1 MSREIAKG
9 EHFQEVLCYVFLISL
24 CEMLLISAGVFSKQ
38 FFKKKWGTWQVLH
51 MTNFKT
57 SMKTS
62 YLVSTDVEQAV
73 DKYIFLDVLVCSI
86 VEYFCEFCRILTSSY
101 GDSKYKKRRF
111 RNALQQNS
119 ASRLLYLLKMFLTR

>member
-9 EHFQEVLCYVFLISL
+9 ERFQEVLFYVFLISL
-24 CEMLLISAGVFSKQ
+24 FDKSI
-38 FFKKKWGTWQVLH
+38 FFKKVRHLHWQVLH

-62 YLVSTDVEQAV
+62 HLVSTDVEQAV

-119 ASRLLYLLKMFLTR
+119 ASRLLYLLKTFLTR

>member
-51 MTNFKT
+51 MMNFKT

-73 DKYIFLDVLVCSI
+73 DKYIFLDALVCSI
-86 VEYFCEFCRILTSSY
+86 VEYFCEFCRILTSPY
-101 GDSKYKKRRF
+101 GDSKYKQRRF

-119 ASRLLYLLKMFLTR
+119 ASRLLSLLKTFLTR

>member
-1 MSREIAKG
+1 MSRDIVKG
-9 EHFQEVLCYVFLISL
+9 ERFQEVLCYVFLISL

-73 DKYIFLDVLVCSI
+73 DKYIFLNVFVCSI
-86 VEYFCEFCRILTSSY
+86 VEYFCELCRILTSPY
-101 GDSKYKKRRF
+101 GDLKYKQRRF
-111 RNALQQNS
+111 RNALQQSS
-119 ASRLLYLLKMFLTR
+119 ASRLLYLLKTSLTR

>member
-1 MSREIAKG
+1 
-9 EHFQEVLCYVFLISL
+9 
-24 CEMLLISAGVFSKQ
+24 
-38 FFKKKWGTWQVLH
+38 

-86 VEYFCEFCRILTSSY
+86 VEYFCELYRILTSPY
-101 GDSKYKKRRF
+101 GDSKYK
-111 RNALQQNS
+111 
-119 ASRLLYLLKMFLTR
+119 

>member
-1 MSREIAKG
+1 
-9 EHFQEVLCYVFLISL
+9 
-24 CEMLLISAGVFSKQ
+24 
-38 FFKKKWGTWQVLH
+38 

-86 VEYFCEFCRILTSSY
+86 VEYFCEFCRILTSPY
-101 GDSKYKKRRF
+101 DDSKYKQRRF

-119 ASRLLYLLKMFLTR
+119 ASRLLYLLKTFLTR

>member
-1 MSREIAKG
+1 MSREIVKG
-9 EHFQEVLCYVFLISL
+9 ERFQKILCYVFLISL

-38 FFKKKWGTWQVLH
+38 FFLKKWGTWQVLQ

-86 VEYFCEFCRILTSSY
+86 VEYFCEFCRILTSPY
-101 GDSKYKKRRF
+101 GDSKYKQRRF

-119 ASRLLYLLKMFLTR
+119 ASRLLYLLKTFLTR

>member
-1 MSREIAKG
+1 MSTEIVKS
-9 EHFQEVLCYVFLISL
+9 ELFQEVLCYVFLISL
-24 CEMLLISAGVFSKQ
+24 CEMLLISAGVFSEQ

-86 VEYFCEFCRILTSSY
+86 VEYFCEFCRILTSPY
-101 GDSKYKKRRF
+101 GDSKYKQRRF

-119 ASRLLYLLKMFLTR
+119 ASRLLYLLKTFLTR

>member
-1 MSREIAKG
+1 
-9 EHFQEVLCYVFLISL
+9 
-24 CEMLLISAGVFSKQ
+24 
-38 FFKKKWGTWQVLH
+38 

-86 VEYFCEFCRILTSSY
+86 VEYFCEFLPYLDEYVWRFKIQKTPLPKCFTTEQCFEASLSVKNVFNSVTKGGDLHLT
-101 GDSKYKKRRF
+101 
-111 RNALQQNS
+111 
-119 ASRLLYLLKMFLTR
+119 LTD

>member
-9 EHFQEVLCYVFLISL
+9 ERFQEVLCYVFLISL
-24 CEMLLISAGVFSKQ
+24 SEMLLISAGVFSKQ
-38 FFKKKWGTWQVLH
+38 FFLKKWGTWQVLH

-73 DKYIFLDVLVCSI
+73 DKYIFLDVFVCSI
-86 VEYFCEFCRILTSSY
+86 VEYFCEFCRILTSPY
-101 GDSKYKKRRF
+101 GDSKYKQRRF

-119 ASRLLYLLKMFLTR
+119 ASRLLFLLKTFLTR

>member
-1 MSREIAKG
+1 
-9 EHFQEVLCYVFLISL
+9 
-24 CEMLLISAGVFSKQ
+24 
-38 FFKKKWGTWQVLH
+38 

-62 YLVSTDVEQAV
+62 YLVSIDVEQAV

-86 VEYFCEFCRILTSSY
+86 VEYFCELCRILTSPY
-101 GDSKYKKRRF
+101 GDSKYKQRRF

-119 ASRLLYLLKMFLTR
+119 ASRLLYLLKTFLTR